1 MHAADFQEQF
11 SIAGRRLGGGA
22 PCLFIAEAGVAHFG
36 DMDMAIQLV
45 ELAADAGADVFKTQV
60 FDVDE
65 LIAAELPE
73 WRDRLRPRNLSLAEF
88 KELKT
93 LCDERDLLFI
103 ATAHNE
109 SRISWLQEL
118 DVPAIKVG
126 SGERGNPGFL
136 TRLAELDRP
145 MIVST
150 GMYDERDV
158 GEALEACAKGGCD
171 RVALLHCITA
181 YPTPE
186 EQVNLAAM
194 DRLAELFPGPVGY
207 SDHTRDHLALL
218 AAVARGA
225 EVVEKHITILRDV
238 PNAQDWKVSAGPE
251 DLATLVANVRRIEAM
266 LGHGRKEPAAA
277 EREGQVWATKSVVA
291 RHDLAAGAVL
301 RPDDLI
307 TKRPGSGI
315 PANQVNDI
323 VGRTLARDVVADT
336 LLQMKDLA

>member
-1 MHAADFQEQF
+1 
-11 SIAGRRLGGGA
+11 
-22 PCLFIAEAGVAHFG
+22 
-36 DMDMAIQLV
+36 
-45 ELAADAGADVFKTQV
+45 
-60 FDVDE
+60 
-65 LIAAELPE
+65 
-73 WRDRLRPRNLSLAEF
+73 
-88 KELKT
+88 
-93 LCDERDLLFI
+93 
-103 ATAHNE
+103 
-109 SRISWLQEL
+109 L

-136 TRLAELDRP
+136 TKLAELGKP

-181 YPTPE
+181 YPTPG

-207 SDHTRDHLALL
+207 SDHTQDHLALL

-251 DLATLVANVRRIEAM
+251 DLATLIANVRRVEAM
-266 LGHGRKEPAAA
+266 LGHGRKEPTLA
-277 EREGQVWATKSVVA
+277 EQEGQVWATKSVVA
-291 RHDLAAGAVL
+291 RRDLTAGTVL
-301 RPDDLI
+301 GEGDLI

-315 PANQVNDI
+315 PANRLHDI
-323 VGRTLARDVVADT
+323 VGRTLARGVAADT
-336 LLQMKDLA
+336 LLQMEDLA

>member
-1 MHAADFQEQF
+1 
-11 SIAGRRLGGGA
+11 
-22 PCLFIAEAGVAHFG
+22 
-36 DMDMAIQLV
+36 
-45 ELAADAGADVFKTQV
+45 
-60 FDVDE
+60 
-65 LIAAELPE
+65 
-73 WRDRLRPRNLSLAEF
+73 
-88 KELKT
+88 
-93 LCDERDLLFI
+93 
-103 ATAHNE
+103 
-109 SRISWLQEL
+109 
-118 DVPAIKVG
+118 
-126 SGERGNPGFL
+126 
-136 TRLAELDRP
+136 
-145 MIVST
+145 
-150 GMYDERDV
+150 
-158 GEALEACAKGGCD
+158 
-171 RVALLHCITA
+171 
-181 YPTPE
+181 
-186 EQVNLAAM
+186 M

-266 LGHGRKEPAAA
+266 LGHGRKEPTAA